1 METTRVPGQPA
12 HNAAAIA
19 RQKPGQPPAGDDSA
33 AAGGFLALLAAMGG
47 DEGAITVAGNEG
59 LLSQSDGTTP
69 QDSVPTSAEIAQ
81 GLLQAGLLAQQGL
94 PAQPAGVQGAVPLVG
109 QGAVPLAGQAGSGA
123 LPAAVNL
130 LGAEGGNLSGV
141 LAQVLADGLVAQ
153 TTRMDAAV
161 AGGAVLSAE
170 GGGVAAAKSSAG
182 LWGKGAAGVGAAL
195 SLQDRA
201 ITGKAGATKLAVAGG
216 GDGAVAPSASA
227 VAPAVLQAQGA
238 LLGGAGGPR
247 EAGPVPVEALD
258 PSVAGAAVAAPHS
271 TRSQEQGQSLGQQQ
285 GGAAPGTELGSTEAA
300 QLPGAEASYE
310 AAMVAAE
317 EALTEQVTYW
327 VNQNLQK
334 AQLTVEHEGGLVD
347 VSVALQGNEAHV
359 SLMADQ
365 AQARDVLDADQSQLR
380 ELLRQQGLELAGLTV
395 GLSAGRQGGQQERS
409 SGQSGQPSGTA
420 ARAGEA
426 GTTAR
431 VGVRVLTD
439 RAVDLFV

>member
-1 METTRVPGQPA
+1 M
-12 HNAAAIA
+12 
-19 RQKPGQPPAGDDSA
+19 
-33 AAGGFLALLAAMGG
+33 
-47 DEGAITVAGNEG
+47 
-59 LLSQSDGTTP
+59 
-69 QDSVPTSAEIAQ
+69 
-81 GLLQAGLLAQQGL
+81 
-94 PAQPAGVQGAVPLVG
+94 
-109 QGAVPLAGQAGSGA
+109 PLAGQAGSGA

-153 TTRMDAAV
+153 TTRMDAAM
-161 AGGAVLSAE
+161 AGGVGTSAE
-170 GGGVAAAKSSAG
+170 GVGVAAARAPAG
-182 LWGKGAAGVGAAL
+182 LWGKSAAGAGGGLGAAL
-195 SLQDRA
+195 SLQDRVF
-201 ITGKAGATKLAVAGG
+201 TGKAGASKLAVAGG

-258 PSVAGAAVAAPHS
+258 PSVAGGAAVAAPHS

-285 GGAAPGTELGSTEAA
+285 GGAAPGAELGSTEAA

>member
-59 LLSQSDGTTP
+59 LLSQSDGTIP
-69 QDSVPTSAEIAQ
+69 QDSAPTSAEIAQ
-81 GLLQAGLLAQQGL
+81 GLLQAGLLVQQGL
-94 PAQPAGVQGAVPLVG
+94 PAQSAGA
-109 QGAVPLAGQAGSGA
+109 QGAVPLAGQGGSGA
-123 LPAAVNL
+123 LPVAVNL

-153 TTRMDAAV
+153 TTRMDAAM
-161 AGGAVLSAE
+161 AGGSVLSAE

-182 LWGKGAAGVGAAL
+182 LWGKGAAGAGGGLGAAL

-201 ITGKAGATKLAVAGG
+201 LTGKAGASKLAVAGG
-216 GDGAVAPSASA
+216 SDGAVAPSASA

-247 EAGPVPVEALD
+247 EAGPVPVELLD
-258 PSVAGAAVAAPHS
+258 PSVAGGAAVAAPHS

-285 GGAAPGTELGSTEAA
+285 GGAAPGTELGSTEST
-300 QLPGAEASYE
+300 QLPGAETSYE

-409 SGQSGQPSGTA
+409 SGQPGQPSGAA
-420 ARAGEA
+420 AREGEA
-426 GTTAR
+426 GATAR

>member
-59 LLSQSDGTTP
+59 LLSHSDGTTP

-94 PAQPAGVQGAVPLVG
+94 PAQPAGVQGAVPLV
-109 QGAVPLAGQAGSGA
+109 GQAGSGA

-161 AGGAVLSAE
+161 AGGVVPSAE
-170 GGGVAAAKSSAG
+170 GGGVTAARAPAG
-182 LWGKGAAGVGAAL
+182 LWGKGAAGAGGGLGAAL

-201 ITGKAGATKLAVAGG
+201 LTGKAGASKLAMAGG

-227 VAPAVLQAQGA
+227 VVPAVLQAQGA
-238 LLGGAGGPR
+238 LLG

-258 PSVAGAAVAAPHS
+258 PSVAGGAAVAAPHS

>member
-69 QDSVPTSAEIAQ
+69 QDSAPTSAEIAQ

-94 PAQPAGVQGAVPLVG
+94 PAQSAGVQGS
-109 QGAVPLAGQAGSGA
+109 VPLAGQAGSGA

-201 ITGKAGATKLAVAGG
+201 LTGKAGATKLAVAGG
-216 GDGAVAPSASA
+216 GDGVVAPSASA

-247 EAGPVPVEALD
+247 EAGPLPVEALD
-258 PSVAGAAVAAPHS
+258 PSVAGGAAVAAPHS

-409 SGQSGQPSGTA
+409 SGQAGQPSGTA